1 MIRCSLMDFLSS
13 WIVVQSRLSERSKPA
28 VEKFYN
34 ILALSK
40 TAMKKTYFSHTFIP
54 YILFLS
60 SQRIPNYSQTSL
72 TSVYKVLIRPR
83 EQRRVVLLGYRSRPI
98 HPERQLEHQMKDAG
112 LFDQRRATMNE
123 LGNCF

>member
-13 WIVVQSRLSERSKPA
+13 WIVVQSKLSERSKP
-28 VEKFYN
+28 KFYN
-34 ILALSK
+34 ILASSK
-40 TAMKKTYFSHTFIP
+40 TAMKKTYFSHKFIP
-54 YILFLS
+54 CILFPS
-60 SQRIPNYSQTSL
+60 SQRIPNYSHTSL